1 MAEEKN
7 QTAANVPVANATSTS
22 TNAPSS
28 ASGAT
33 APAAGS
39 NTVTDETGQF
49 DARFMLWRSFCARY
63 DVPVDALPS
72 ELSGEAKEAW
82 EKLKDNA
89 LHKPAE
95 GK

>member
-7 QTAANVPVANATSTS
+7 QTAANVPVANATSTN
-22 TNAPSS
+22 TNALGSTT
-28 ASGAT
+28 GA
-33 APAAGS
+33 PS

-63 DVPVDALPS
+63 GVPVDALPS
-72 ELSGEAKEAW
+72 ELSGEAKVAW
-82 EKLKDNA
+82 EKLKDNT